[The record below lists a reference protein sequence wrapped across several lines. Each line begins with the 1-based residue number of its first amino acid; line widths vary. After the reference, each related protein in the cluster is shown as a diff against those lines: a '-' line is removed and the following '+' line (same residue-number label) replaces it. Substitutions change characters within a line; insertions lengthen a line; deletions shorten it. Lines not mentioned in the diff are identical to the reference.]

1 VEKKENKIPFLFS
14 QSLQVV
20 DQELLKYSEKS
31 REFPQ
36 VHLQSYTTTRQRKVD
51 RCGDVEV
58 VTIWEWKVEIIEM

>member
-1 VEKKENKIPFLFS
+1 MEKKENKIPFLFS

-31 REFPQ
+31 REFP
-36 VHLQSYTTTRQRKVD
+36 LQSYTTTRQRKVD